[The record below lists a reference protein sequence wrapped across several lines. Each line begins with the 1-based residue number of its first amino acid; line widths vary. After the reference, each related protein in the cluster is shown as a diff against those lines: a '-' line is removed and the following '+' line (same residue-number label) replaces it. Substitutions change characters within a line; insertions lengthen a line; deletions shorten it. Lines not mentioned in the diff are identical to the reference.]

1 MKLLKSLMVIIFFMT
16 FNTISAQAV
25 TEKWIQLGNYHELL
39 SNTFK
44 PSENGDFG
52 PIKLSSQELVTKV
65 EALDVTTM
73 PQDLRTPRLEEVIV
87 ILKRQTK
94 VLNELVKAK
103 APNAEIMRTFENV
116 HDIFNRVVYVCNNL
130 KK

>member
-1 MKLLKSLMVIIFFMT
+1 MKLLKSLIAIALFMAS
-16 FNTISAQAV
+16 NTISAQAV
-25 TEKWIQLGNYHELL
+25 TEKWKQLGNYQEVLDT
-39 SNTFK
+39 TFK
-44 PSENGDFG
+44 PSEDGDFG

-73 PQDLRTPRLEEVIV
+73 PQDLRTPRLEDVIV
-87 ILKRQTK
+87 VLKRQTK
-94 VLNELVKAK
+94 VLNELIKAK

-116 HDIFNRVVYVCNNL
+116 HDIYNRVVYVCNNL

>member
-1 MKLLKSLMVIIFFMT
+1 MKVLKSLIAIALFMAS
-16 FNTISAQAV
+16 NTISAQAV
-25 TEKWIQLGNYHELL
+25 TEKWKQLGNYQEVL

-44 PSENGDFG
+44 PSEDGDFG

-73 PQDLRTPRLEEVIV
+73 PQDLRTPRLEDVIV

-103 APNAEIMRTFENV
+103 APNAEIMRIFENV
-116 HDIFNRVVYVCNNL
+116 HDIYNRVVYVCNNL